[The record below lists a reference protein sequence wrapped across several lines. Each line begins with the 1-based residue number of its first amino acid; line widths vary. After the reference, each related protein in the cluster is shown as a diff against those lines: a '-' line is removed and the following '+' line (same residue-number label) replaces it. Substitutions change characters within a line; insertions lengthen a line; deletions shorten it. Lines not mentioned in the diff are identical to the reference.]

1 MVHAH
6 ARNGSCARIECEIAT
21 SDIRADSQRAGA
33 LIKPQALSL
42 ERARWRSR
50 ARAPAYLH
58 THAPT
63 RPRTRAGRARTRVHR
78 RGSPPGVLP
87 DVAPEPLHSPADFFF
102 PQPSQDETV
111 GHDLESG

>member
-63 RPRTRAGRARTRVHR
+63 RPRTRVGRARTRVHR
-78 RGSPPGVLP
+78 
-87 DVAPEPLHSPADFFF
+87 
-102 PQPSQDETV
+102 
-111 GHDLESG
+111 